1 MRRLETGR
9 LVIRRLTPADA
20 PFILELVNDP
30 DWLRFIGD
38 RGIRTLDDARAY
50 IEKGPM
56 EMYARHG
63 IGLCLVELKETGVPV
78 GICGLLHRDYLD
90 DPDIGF
96 AFLPAHRGKGYAYE
110 SASAVL
116 EYGLRELELAR
127 VVAVTALDNERSGQL
142 LEKLGLRFVRVLR
155 FPNESKDVRLFAT
168 ATPAAG

>member
-1 MRRLETGR
+1 MKRLETDR
-9 LVIRRLTPADA
+9 LVLRRLTPDDGE
-20 PFILELVNDP
+20 FIHELLNDP

-38 RGIRTLDDARAY
+38 RGVRTVEDARAY

-63 IGLCLVELKETGVPV
+63 VGLCLVELKATGVPI

-116 EYGLRELELAR
+116 EHGLRELELAR
-127 VVAVTALDNERSGQL
+127 VVAVTSLENDRSRQL

-155 FPNESKDVRLFAT
+155 FPNEPRDVRFFST
-168 ATPAAG
+168 DG